1 MAIVEVLVI
10 AGSIV
15 SAVGICAMAWY
26 LSIIN
31 AAHIQQQGIDTRAA
45 KALLASGG
53 NNNSSTPYGKNA
65 DWWMP
70 VLMELSKNP
79 EVVKLALNYAPG
91 ILEKLN
97 IKQGVN

>member
-10 AGSIV
+10 AGSVV

-31 AAHIQQQGIDTRAA
+31 AAHINQQGIDKRAA
-45 KALLASGG
+45 MKLASGEG
-53 NNNSSTPYGKNA
+53 ITTSTPYGQNA
-65 DWWMP
+65 EGWMP
-70 VLMELSKNP
+70 IALELSKNP
-79 EVVKLALNYAPG
+79 EVVKLLINYAPG